1 MSEPELRQAL
11 RTPGFSLPRQHCL
24 RCAAFA
30 MLALP
35 VPKNLR
41 SFLCITLVW
50 LCHPQLALWAWQS
63 GHPESSALTRSLAQA
78 TQASPPT
85 VAPQQRDTPAQL
97 PDIPD
102 ADEVDLPR
110 AEPVPAP
117 GRRTVLVH
125 IEAHE
130 QNKDGAVYTLLG
142 NVELHYEQYVLHAD
156 KVNYNQDTGEVRAEG
171 HLQLDGGPADEHIL
185 ADHATLNLDL
195 DTGRFYDVTGSV
207 GVRGN
212 LNRRKVIYTTPNPFL
227 FTGRVVIKRGPQE
240 FRVLDGTMTSCR
252 LPNPDWLISAG
263 RIDLANGQASAHN
276 ALFRVLNVPIIYLP
290 YVTHPA
296 LSSDRQS
303 GLLIPVY
310 SQSSTKGTV
319 IGEQAYLVLNRSADL
334 TLGTEFFSRRGW
346 APSGELRYRGQ
357 GFDFADLRFT
367 ALFDR
372 GITLG
377 ATRTSDGVFQN
388 QGGQDILLNGRFS
401 LGQRTRLV
409 ANAEYLSSIVYR
421 EAFAESFAQ
430 ATASQVNSNIYLTH
444 SNRGFTQTAS
454 FARYINYAQVQP
466 FVQDVVIAHLPSVA
480 AESVEQRLEGTPLV
494 WSVEGSAAGLN
505 RHEPGFRTAQEVGR
519 FDAHP
524 VLSLP
529 LHLGGLD
536 VRPSVGVRET
546 FYSKSQAPR
555 LVLDPATNSFLPVYR
570 SASLNRKDVEAGLE
584 LRAPVVERDFTPA
597 WLAHFDRALRHTI
610 EPEARYSFV
619 SGIDNFRN
627 ILRFDPTELASDTNE
642 LEYSVTQRF
651 YLKRLHPAPCNNA
664 VDPQPSNGRVYLPAD
679 YRDCTSSDTAESLT
693 WTLAQ
698 KHFFNRNFGGA
709 LFDNRRNVLLTTLD
723 LTGISFLDTPRD
735 YSPLISRLE
744 LRTNHLVDLGW
755 DLDYDPLAGRIN
767 GSNVYGN
774 LRRGNVFGSIS
785 HARLDAL
792 NATARPVAVTN
803 YDQLR
808 ATLGYGSAI
817 KPGASGA
824 LNVGYDLNRVELQY
838 GGVQAS
844 YNWNCCGITI
854 EYRRLALGSVR
865 NENYES
871 FNFTLAGIG
880 TAGNI
885 NRSQLIY

>member
-1 MSEPELRQAL
+1 
-11 RTPGFSLPRQHCL
+11 
-24 RCAAFA
+24 

-50 LCHPQLALWAWQS
+50 LCHPQPALWAWQS
-63 GHPESSALTRSLAQA
+63 GHPVSSAVTGA
-78 TQASPPT
+78 PPANAAEAAGGA
-85 VAPQQRDTPAQL
+85 APL

-102 ADEVDLPR
+102 SAEVDLPR

-117 GRRTVLVH
+117 GRRAVPVR
-125 IEAHE
+125 IEANE
-130 QNKDGAVYTLLG
+130 QRKDGATYTLLG
-142 NVELHYEQYVLHAD
+142 DAELDYGQYVLHAD
-156 KVNYNQDTGEVRAEG
+156 KVAYNQETGEVRAEG
-171 HLQLDGGPADEHIL
+171 HLQLDGGPADEHIV

-195 DTGRFYDVTGSV
+195 DTGRFYNVTGSV

-212 LNRRKVIYTTPNPFL
+212 LNRRKIIYTSPNPFL
-227 FTGRVVIKRGPQE
+227 FTGRVVIKRGPQQ
-240 FRVLDGTMTSCR
+240 FRVIDGTMTSCR
-252 LPNPDWLISAG
+252 LPRPDWLISAG
-263 RIDLANGQASAHN
+263 RIDLGDGQASAHN

-290 YVTHPA
+290 YITHPA

-303 GLLIPVY
+303 GFLIPVY

-334 TLGTEFFSRRGW
+334 TIGAEFFSRRGW

-372 GITLG
+372 GITIG
-377 ATRTSDGVFQN
+377 GVFQN

-401 LGQRTRLV
+401 LGPHSRLV

-421 EAFAESFAQ
+421 EAFAENFAQ
-430 ATASQVNSNIYLTH
+430 ATASQVNSNVYLTH
-444 SNRGFTQTAS
+444 NDGGFSQTAS

-466 FVQDVVIAHLPSVA
+466 RIEDVVIAHLPSVA
-480 AESVEQRLEGTPLV
+480 GEAVERNLTGTPLV

-505 RHEPGFRTAQEVGR
+505 RREPGFRTAQEVGR

-529 LHLGGLD
+529 LHLGGFA
-536 VRPSVGVRET
+536 VRPYAGVRET
-546 FYSKSQAPR
+546 FYTKSQAPR
-555 LVLDPATNSFLPVYR
+555 LVLDKTTNSFVPVYR
-570 SASLNRKDVEAGLE
+570 SASLNRKDVEAGVE

-610 EPEARYSFV
+610 EPEARYSYIA
-619 SGIDNFRN
+619 GIDDFGN
-627 ILRFDPTELASDTNE
+627 ILRFDPTELASNTNE
-642 LEYSVTQRF
+642 VEYSLTQRF
-651 YLKRLHPAPCNNA
+651 YLKRLHPALCRNTA
-664 VDPQPSNGRVYLPAD
+664 DPAPINGRVYLPVD
-679 YRDCTSSDTAESLT
+679 YRDCTSSDTSESLT
-693 WTLAQ
+693 WTVAQ
-698 KHFFNRNFGGA
+698 KHFFDRNFGGA
-709 LFDNRRNVLLTTLD
+709 VFRGRRNVLLTTLD
-723 LTGISFLDTPRD
+723 LTGISFLAGPRD

-744 LRTNHLVDLGW
+744 LRTNHLVGVGW

-767 GSNVYGN
+767 GSNVYAN
-774 LRRGNVFGSIS
+774 VRNGNVFASIS

-817 KPGASGA
+817 KPGFSGA

-838 GGVQAS
+838 GGAQAS
-844 YNWNCCGITI
+844 YNWNCCGITV

>member
-1 MSEPELRQAL
+1 
-11 RTPGFSLPRQHCL
+11 
-24 RCAAFA
+24 
-30 MLALP
+30 MLTLP

-63 GHPESSALTRSLAQA
+63 GHPVSSAVTGSSAESKSGA
-78 TQASPPT
+78 PP
-85 VAPQQRDTPAQL
+85 ADPAQL

-102 ADEVDLPR
+102 AEEVDLPR

-117 GRRTVLVH
+117 GRRTVPVH
-125 IEAHE
+125 IEARE
-130 QNKDGAVYTLLG
+130 QRKDGTTYTLLG
-142 NVELHYEQYVLHAD
+142 DAELHYGQYVLRAD
-156 KVNYNQDTGEVRAEG
+156 KVNYNQDTGEARAEG

-207 GVRGN
+207 GVHGK

-240 FRVLDGTMTSCR
+240 FRVIGGTMTSCR
-252 LPNPDWLISAG
+252 LPRPDWLISAG

-276 ALFRVLNVPIIYLP
+276 ALFRILNVPIIYLP

-303 GLLIPVY
+303 GFLIPVY

-319 IGEQAYLVLNRSADL
+319 IGEQAYLVLNRSTDL
-334 TLGTEFFSRRGW
+334 TVGTEFFSRRGW
-346 APSGELRYRGQ
+346 APSGELRYRGH

-377 ATRTSDGVFQN
+377 KIFQN
-388 QGGQDILLNGRFS
+388 QGGQDILLNGRYSF
-401 LGQRTRLV
+401 GQHTRLV

-421 EAFAESFAQ
+421 EAFAESFSQ

-444 SNRGFTQTAS
+444 NDRGFSQTAS

-466 FVQDVVIAHLPSVA
+466 FVRDVVIAHLPSIA
-480 AESVEQRLEGTPLV
+480 AESVEHPLAGTPLV
-494 WSVEGSAAGLN
+494 WSVEASAAGLN

-529 LHLGGLD
+529 LHLGGLS
-536 VRPSVGVRET
+536 VRPSVGVRDT

-555 LVLDPATNSFLPVYR
+555 FNLDPATNSFVPVYR
-570 SASLNRKDVEAGLE
+570 SASLNRKDVEASLE
-584 LRAPVVERDFTPA
+584 LRAPVAERDFSPG
-597 WLAHFDRALRHTI
+597 WLAHFDRAMRHTI

-619 SGIDNFRN
+619 SGIGNFRN

-642 LEYSVTQRF
+642 VEYSVTQRF
-651 YLKRLHPAPCNNA
+651 YLKRLHPAPCGNA
-664 VDPQPSNGRVYLPAD
+664 VDPAPTNGRVYLPVD
-679 YRDCTSSDTAESLT
+679 YRDCSSSDTTESLT

-709 LFDNRRNVLLTTLD
+709 VFNNRRNVLLTTLD
-723 LTGISFLDTPRD
+723 LTGISFLEAPRD
-735 YSPLISRLE
+735 YSPLISRLQ

-755 DLDYDPLAGRIN
+755 DVDYDPLGGRIS

-774 LRRGNVFGSIS
+774 LRHGNAFASIS

-792 NATARPVAVTN
+792 NAVTRPAAVTN

-817 KPGASGA
+817 KPGLSGA

-844 YNWNCCGITI
+844 YNWNCCGVTI

>member
-1 MSEPELRQAL
+1 
-11 RTPGFSLPRQHCL
+11 
-24 RCAAFA
+24 

-50 LCHPQLALWAWQS
+50 LCHPQPAVWAWQS
-63 GHPESSALTRSLAQA
+63 GHPESSAVTGTAAQA
-78 TQASPPT
+78 TEPSSAAR
-85 VAPQQRDTPAQL
+85 APL
-97 PDIPD
+97 PDVPD
-102 ADEVDLPR
+102 ADELDLPR

-117 GRRTVLVH
+117 AGRTVPVH
-125 IEAHE
+125 IEARE
-130 QNKDGAVYTLLG
+130 QHKDGAVYTLLG
-142 NVELHYEQYVLHAD
+142 DAELHYGQYVLRAD
-156 KVNYNQDTGEVRAEG
+156 KVNYNQETGEVRAEG

-212 LNRRKVIYTTPNPFL
+212 LNRRKLIYTTPNPFL

-240 FRVLDGTMTSCR
+240 FRVIGGTMTSCR
-252 LPNPDWLISAG
+252 LPNPDWIISAG
-263 RIDLANGQASAHN
+263 RIDLADGQASAHN
-276 ALFRVLNVPIIYLP
+276 ALFRVLNVPLIYLP
-290 YVTHPA
+290 YITHPA
-296 LSSDRQS
+296 LSADRQS

-319 IGEQAYLVLNRSADL
+319 IGEQAYLVLGRSADL

-357 GFDFADLRFT
+357 HYDFADLRFT

-377 ATRTSDGVFQN
+377 GTRTSPGVFQN
-388 QGGQDILLNGRFS
+388 QGGQDILLNGRYG
-401 LGQRTRLV
+401 LGPHTRLA
-409 ANAEYLSSIVYR
+409 ANAEYLSSIIYR

-444 SNRGFTQTAS
+444 NDAGFSQSVS
-454 FARYINYAQVQP
+454 FARYIDYAQVNP
-466 FVQDVVIAHLPSVA
+466 FVQDVVIAHLPSLEVEA
-480 AESVEQRLEGTPLV
+480 AERSLTGTPLA
-494 WSVEGSAAGLN
+494 WSLEGSVAGLN
-505 RHEPGFRTAQEVGR
+505 RHEPGFRTANEVGR

-529 LHLGGLD
+529 LHFGGLD
-536 VRPSVGVRET
+536 LRPSVGVRET
-546 FYSKSQAPR
+546 FYTKSQAPR
-555 LVLDPATNSFLPVYR
+555 FVLNPATESLVPVYR
-570 SASLNRKDVEAGLE
+570 SASLNRKDVEANVE
-584 LRAPVVERDFTPA
+584 LRAPVVERDFAPG
-597 WLAHFDRALRHTI
+597 WLAHFDRVLRHTI
-610 EPEARYSFV
+610 EPEARYSYV

-642 LEYSVTQRF
+642 VEYSLTQRF
-651 YLKRLHPAPCNNA
+651 YLKRLHPAPCTNA
-664 VDPQPSNGRVYLPAD
+664 VDPQPTNGRVYLPLD
-679 YRDCTSSDTAESLT
+679 YRDCVSSATTESIT

-698 KHFFNRNFGGA
+698 KRFFNHNFGGA
-709 LFDNRRNVLLTTLD
+709 IFDNRRNELQTALD
-723 LTGISFLDTPRD
+723 LTGISFITGPRD
-735 YSPLISRLE
+735 YSPLISRLA

-755 DLDYDPLAGRIN
+755 DLDYDPKAGRIN
-767 GSNVYGN
+767 GSNVYGD
-774 LRRGNVFGSIS
+774 LRRGNIFGSIS
-785 HARLDAL
+785 HARLNAL
-792 NATARPVAVTN
+792 NATQRPTAFTN

-808 ATLGYGSAI
+808 ATLGYGSGI
-817 KPGASGA
+817 KPGFSGA
-824 LNVGYDLNRVELQY
+824 INIGYDLNRVELQY
-838 GGVQAS
+838 GGAQAS
-844 YNWNCCGITI
+844 YNFNCCGLTL

-885 NRSQLIY
+885 SRSQLIY

>member
-1 MSEPELRQAL
+1 
-11 RTPGFSLPRQHCL
+11 
-24 RCAAFA
+24 
-30 MLALP
+30 MLTLP

-41 SFLCITLVW
+41 SFLCITLMW
-50 LCHPQLALWAWQS
+50 LCHPQPAVWAWQS
-63 GHPESSALTRSLAQA
+63 GHLESSALTAATAPQA
-78 TQASPPT
+78 TWGTPG
-85 VAPQQRDTPAQL
+85 PQPQL

-102 ADEVDLPR
+102 AEELDLPR
-110 AEPVPAP
+110 AQPMPAP
-117 GRRTVLVH
+117 GRNTVPVH
-125 IEAHE
+125 IEARE
-130 QNKDGAVYTLLG
+130 QHKDGAVYTLLG
-142 NVELHYEQYVLHAD
+142 DAEVHYGDYVLRAD
-156 KVNYNQDTGEVRAEG
+156 KLNYNQETGEVRAEG

-195 DTGRFYDVTGSV
+195 DTGRFYNVTGSV

-240 FRVLDGTMTSCR
+240 FRVLGGTMTSCR
-252 LPNPDWLISAG
+252 LPNPDWVISAG

-276 ALFRVLNVPIIYLP
+276 ALFRILNIPIIYLP

-334 TLGTEFFSRRGW
+334 TLGTDYFSRRGW
-346 APSGELRYRGQ
+346 APSGELRYRGA
-357 GFDFADLRFT
+357 GFNFADLRFT

-372 GITLG
+372 GIQIG
-377 ATRTSDGVFQN
+377 NAIQN
-388 QGGQDILLNGRFS
+388 QGGQDILLNGRYA
-401 LGQRTRLV
+401 LNPQTRLA

-430 ATASQVNSNIYLTH
+430 ATASQVNSNIYITH
-444 SNRGFTQTAS
+444 NDHGFSQTGS
-454 FARYINYAQVQP
+454 FARYINYATVLP
-466 FVQDVVIAHLPSVA
+466 VTDVVIGHLPSISA
-480 AESVEQRLEGTPLV
+480 DSVEHALAGTPLD
-494 WSVEGSAAGLN
+494 WSLEGSAAGLD

-519 FDAHP
+519 FDVHP

-529 LHLGGLD
+529 LHFGGAD

-555 LVLDPATNSFLPVYR
+555 LILDPLTQTFVPVYR
-570 SASLNRKDVEAGLE
+570 SASLNRKDVEASLE
-584 LRAPVVERDFTPA
+584 LRAPVIERDFTPA
-597 WLAHFDRALRHTI
+597 WLAHFDRELRHTI
-610 EPEARYSFV
+610 EAEAHYSFV

-627 ILRFDPTELASDTNE
+627 ILRFDPTDLASDTNE
-642 LEYSVTQRF
+642 VEYSVTQRF
-651 YLKRLHPAPCNNA
+651 YFKRLHASSTCSNA
-664 VDPQPSNGRVYLPAD
+664 VDPQPINGRVYLPVD
-679 YRDCTSSDTAESLT
+679 YRDCTSSDTTESIT

-698 KHFFNRNFGGA
+698 KRFFDRGFGGA
-709 LFDNRRNVLLTTLD
+709 LFDDRRNVLATTLD
-723 LTGISFLDTPRD
+723 LTGISFLSTPRD
-735 YSPLISRLE
+735 YSPLISRLA

-755 DLDYDPLAGRIN
+755 DLDYDPVAGRIN
-767 GSNVYGN
+767 GSNVYGDVRKGN
-774 LRRGNVFGSIS
+774 LFASIS
-785 HARLDAL
+785 HARLDTL
-792 NATARPVAVTN
+792 NAITRPIPVTN
-803 YDQLR
+803 YEQLR
-808 ATLGYGSAI
+808 ATLGYGSAV
-817 KPGASGA
+817 KPGFSGA
-824 LNVGYDLNRVELQY
+824 LNLGYDLNRDELQY
-838 GGVQAS
+838 GGAQAS
-844 YNWNCCGITI
+844 YNFNCCGLTV